1 MSQQVE
7 PAAEEKIDKSKPL
20 SRKQRVFVEEYL
32 KCWNASEAAR
42 RAGYKGKANV
52 VGPRLLANVSIQA
65 AIEARINELQMGA
78 DEVLVRLAEQA
89 RFDPLQFVTIDPEHT
104 DKVYV
109 DLAALKK
116 AGLGAIVKK
125 IAYDKFGNLVVEFH
139 DSQAAQRL
147 IGQHHRLFAMRNENL
162 NLDYSQLT
170 DEQLDRIAAG
180 EDPWKVALSNSG
192 RSGDRAT

>member
-1 MSQQVE
+1 MNAE
-7 PAAEEKIDKSKPL
+7 PLTDEQEKTDKPKSL

-32 KCWNASEAAR
+32 KCWNATEAAR
-42 RAGYKGKANV
+42 RAGYKHPNV
-52 VGPRLLANVSIQA
+52 QGPRLLVNVSIQQ
-65 AIEARINELQMGA
+65 AIESRLSELKMGA
-78 DEVLVRLAEQA
+78 DEVLIRLAEQA
-89 RFDPLQFVTIDPEHT
+89 RFDPLQFVAIDQEHPE
-104 DKVYV
+104 KVYV
-109 DLAALKK
+109 DLAKLKR
-116 AGLGAIVKK
+116 AGMGAIVKK

-139 DSQAAQRL
+139 DAQAAQRL

-192 RSGDRAT
+192 RSGD